1 MSWWIT
7 RAGAGASVML
17 SRIAARGAVGFIVVP
32 FGVVGEICF
41 QAAFGLIEGSLKS
54 LQNLSRSGIY
64 ARQTLA
70 TNLTTSGINARPTAA
85 SAAAVWR
92 RLRSGSGLPNA
103 VAGQRLARAWWGA
116 GCAIHGERHNVH
128 IVAEGLFAAR
138 QFSAL
143 SHGQCGQQH
152 HRNKIFLHF
161 FILSFGGIRH
171 TPPSHSGRGSSHLGN
186 W

>member
-1 MSWWIT
+1 MCLPLVLLF
-7 RAGAGASVML
+7 AGFVNISATAASLCPAVRCNIAEIPADDCAEREPSMLRVSHKHPGAPS
-17 SRIAARGAVGFIVVP
+17 SD
-32 FGVVGEICF
+32 C
-41 QAAFGLIEGSLKS
+41 
-54 LQNLSRSGIY
+54 
-64 ARQTLA
+64 T
-70 TNLTTSGINARPTAA
+70 A